1 MSSLGIFNKET
12 KTYQKVA
19 GTAEAAVVDAEMSDT
34 STNTVQN
41 KVIKKY
47 IDDSITTKLDKSSV
61 VDNQLTSE
69 AGYAL
74 DARQANPNVEGSLG
88 AQIKATNETVNTL
101 KKSVSDGKT
110 TVANAITAKGV
121 TTATDATFATMA
133 NNISQIETGV
143 DTSDATA
150 TATDMLSG
158 KTAYV
163 NGAKVIGTMANRGA
177 VSQALNAG
185 GSYTIP
191 SGYHNGSGKVTANS
205 LASQTSATATAAHI
219 LSGQTAWVNGNK
231 LTGTMTNNGA
241 VTSSLNAGGSYTI
254 PSGYHNGSGKI
265 TSNSLASQTS
275 ATATASD
282 IASGKTAW
290 VNGSMLT
297 GTMSGGY
304 KYASGTVSSPNVS
317 GDGSIAI
324 ASTGLGNIN
333 VIQIIAIYTRSDYI
347 SNNPIIMAGDKYMSS
362 MTLLSQPTYFDMSYR
377 NGNYIYTPNNS
388 FYITLYHSNGT
399 IYANISYYSHAEIYG
414 ASSMNWII
422 FYT

>member
-47 IDDSITTKLDKSSV
+47 VDDSNATKLDKTSV
-61 VDNQLTSE
+61 VDNHLTSE

-74 DARQANPNVEGSLG
+74 DARQANPNVDGSLG

-110 TVANAITAKGV
+110 TVANAITEKGV

-150 TATDMLSG
+150 TAVQILTG
-158 KTAYV
+158 QTAYV
-163 NGAKVIGTMANRGA
+163 NGVKVTGTMANRGA

-191 SGYHNGSGKVTANS
+191 AGYHNGNGKITANS
-205 LASQTSATATAAHI
+205 LASQTSATATAA
-219 LSGQTAWVNGNK
+219 
-231 LTGTMTNNGA
+231 
-241 VTSSLNAGGSYTI
+241 
-254 PSGYHNGSGKI
+254 
-265 TSNSLASQTS
+265 
-275 ATATASD
+275 D

-290 VNGSMLT
+290 VNGSKLT

-317 GDGSIAI
+317 GRNSVDL
-324 ASTGLGNIN
+324 ASTGLGNIT
-333 VIQIIAIYTRSDYI
+333 VMQIIAIFTPSSSYADFNEYRPLFLTG
-347 SNNPIIMAGDKYMSS
+347 NNYGLSG
-362 MTLLSQPTYFDMSYR
+362 MTLLSQDTRCDLR
-377 NGNYIYTPNNS
+377 EGNRGFIPATTNATIS
-388 FYITLYHSNGT
+388 LSHINGT
-399 IYANISYYSHAEIYG
+399 IYVNTSLLNEYISISR
-414 ASSMNWII
+414 ASSMKWII

>member
-41 KVIKKY
+41 KVAKKY
-47 IDDSITTKLDKSSV
+47 IDDGNVKKLDKSSV
-61 VDNQLTSE
+61 VDNQITSE

-74 DARQANPNVEGSLG
+74 DARQANPNVDGSLG

-150 TATDMLSG
+150 TAAQILTG
-158 KTAYV
+158 QTAYV
-163 NGAKVIGTMANRGA
+163 NGSKITGTMANLGA

-205 LASQTSATATAAHI
+205 LASQTSATATAD
-219 LSGQTAWVNGNK
+219 
-231 LTGTMTNNGA
+231 
-241 VTSSLNAGGSYTI
+241 
-254 PSGYHNGSGKI
+254 
-265 TSNSLASQTS
+265 
-275 ATATASD
+275 D

-290 VNGSMLT
+290 ANGSMLT
-297 GTMSGGY
+297 GTMSPGK
-304 KYASGTVSSPNVS
+304 KYAYGSCSGIPSTTVTVRNYPSILASINTGIKGVSPELVVVQLNSLSLYFIAYVS
-317 GDGSIAI
+317 NNDNGLFYSTIAI
-324 ASTGLGNIN
+324 TDKGSNKIINPTPSDTRIARFTIDPVYNSNTGL
-333 VIQIIAIYTRSDYI
+333 
-347 SNNPIIMAGDKYMSS
+347 
-362 MTLLSQPTYFDMSYR
+362 
-377 NGNYIYTPNNS
+377 
-388 FYITLYHSNGT
+388 ITLNTMVYFELGGSYLDTYN
-399 IYANISYYSHAEIYG
+399 IQYYANSINWYLIY
-414 ASSMNWII
+414 
-422 FYT
+422 